1 MSLEIIIKTCDGESV
16 HGKNSER
23 FCQTDKK
30 TLILKC
36 LNSILYAVSGRNDDT
51 QITIIDDA
59 SSQECIDSM
68 KKILESYK
76 HPSELIVR
84 EKRDYNEAT
93 LQYFELAKNSDKTLV
108 YCVEDDYLHF
118 PNAISDMEFFYKY
131 AFTQLHGTKDIVLH
145 PFDDPDNYLSKYMD
159 MSHIVQ
165 HGSRHWRTNYYT
177 TCTFFT
183 TPGVIN
189 RSWNHFENFANNY
202 GKDPR
207 INENST
213 INNAWRSENV
223 QLFTPM
229 PSLALHMQFEANRD
243 KLIDWKKLWNIIP
256 DIAQPS

>member
-1 MSLEIIIKTCDGESV
+1 MSLEIIIKTCDGESI
-16 HGKNSER
+16 HGKNEER

-36 LNSILYAVSGRNDDT
+36 ISSILYAVSGRNDT
-51 QITIIDDA
+51 THITIIDDA
-59 SSQECIDSM
+59 SSQECVDSM
-68 KKILESYK
+68 KKLLESYN
-76 HPSELIVR
+76 HSSELIVR
-84 EKRDYNEAT
+84 DKRDYNEAT
-93 LQYFELAKNSDKTLV
+93 LQYFEMARDSDKTLV

-118 PNAISDMEFFYKY
+118 PNAISEMEFFYKY
-131 AFTQLHGTKDIVLH
+131 SFKQLNGTKDIVLH

-189 RSWNHFENFANNY
+189 RGWEHFEKFANNY
-202 GKDPR
+202 GKDMSV
-207 INENST
+207 NENST
-213 INNAWRSENV
+213 INNVWRNNSVE
-223 QLFTPM
+223 LFTPM

-243 KLIDWKKLWNIIP
+243 KLIDWKKLWDIIP
-256 DIAQPS
+256 EMT

>member
-1 MSLEIIIKTCDGESV
+1 MSLEIIIKTCDGESI

-36 LNSILYAVSGRNDDT
+36 LNSILYAASGRNDNT

-59 SSQECIDSM
+59 SSQECVDSM

-84 EKRDYNEAT
+84 DKRDYNEAT
-93 LQYFELAKNSDKTLV
+93 LQYFELARNSDKTLV
-108 YCVEDDYLHF
+108 F
-118 PNAISDMEFFYKY
+118 A
-131 AFTQLHGTKDIVLH
+131 QLHGTKDVVLH

-159 MSHIVQ
+159 KSHIVQ
-165 HGSRHWRTNYYT
+165 HGHRHWRTNYYT

-189 RSWNHFENFANNY
+189 RGWEHFENFANNY
-202 GKDPR
+202 GKDSS

-213 INNAWRSENV
+213 INNVWRSENV
-223 QLFTPM
+223 ELFTPM

-243 KLIDWKKLWNIIP
+243 KMIDWKKLWNIIP
-256 DIAQPS
+256 DIAQTS